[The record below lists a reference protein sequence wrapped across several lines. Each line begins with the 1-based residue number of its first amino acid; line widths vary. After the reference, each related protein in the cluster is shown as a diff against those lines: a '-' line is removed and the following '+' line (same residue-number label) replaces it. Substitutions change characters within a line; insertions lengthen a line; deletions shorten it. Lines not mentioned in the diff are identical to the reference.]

1 MSEEFYLNVD
11 SRDRINGSISNFNYQ
26 YTSRNVPLNQPYKVS
41 LTQLEFPAGCI
52 YQVNQYNNVF
62 KYSIA
67 GTSFTY
73 TAPVGNYTVIEMIGA
88 IQSDITT
95 NVTNNSLTTSIIVSF
110 DPIYNKI
117 GFQKTN
123 NNNVAVI
130 RGSTVHGIADNS
142 MYELLGI
149 GDNDMTLTTT
159 VQYCPNVVDMAP
171 LDYVYLRCNQVYSN
185 SFINNNT
192 QSNDVLYRIQIAAD
206 RNNKLY
212 LSPND
217 VLNNL
222 VSLPSLK
229 SNFNFYI
236 TDYKGRLVDLNGTD
250 YSFQI
255 KLINI

>member
-11 SRDRINGSISNFNYQ
+11 SRDRVNGSINNFNYQ
-26 YTSRNVPLNQPYKVS
+26 YTSRNVPLNQAYKVS

-73 TAPVGNYTVIEMIGA
+73 NVPVGNYTINELISS
-88 IQSDITT
+88 IQTDINS
-95 NVTNNSLTTSIIVSF
+95 NVSANSLTTSITVSF
-110 DPIYNKI
+110 DVVSNKI
-117 GFQKTN
+117 GFLKTN
-123 NNNVAVI
+123 NNNAAII
-130 RGSTVHGIADNS
+130 RGSLLNNVNHISEILGLEADD
-142 MYELLGI
+142 I
-149 GDNDMTLTTT
+149 TLTTT
-159 VQYCPNVVDMAP
+159 VQYCPNIIDMAP
-171 LDYVYLRCNQVYSN
+171 IDYVYLRCNQVYSN

-192 QSNDVLYRIQIAAD
+192 QSNDVLYRIQLAAD

-236 TDYKGRLVDLNGTD
+236 TDRLGRLVDLNGTD